1 MRTMPDND
9 VILVGKD
16 VNGKPVLL
24 KFSLREK
31 NDPNCVSSPE
41 TPLYSTSL
49 EAPAEGLV
57 PVTFGD
63 RPCLGVLCYQKK
75 YIVYG

>member
-24 KFSLREK
+24 KFCLREK
-31 NDPNCVSSPE
+31 NDSPG

-75 YIVYG
+75 YG